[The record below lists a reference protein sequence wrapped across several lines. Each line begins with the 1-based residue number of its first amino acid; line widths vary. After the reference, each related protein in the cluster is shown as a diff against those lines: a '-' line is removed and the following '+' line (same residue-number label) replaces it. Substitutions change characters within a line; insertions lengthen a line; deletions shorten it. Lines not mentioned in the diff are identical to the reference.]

1 MIEKRKKQRLEDKTL
16 FFKKKGC
23 SYGFDD
29 KKLEFP
35 FMTMQ
40 NDKYALFMTQI
51 MKNLEVRFFKQG
63 YVIVEE

>member
-23 SYGFDD
+23 SYGFAD

-35 FMTMQ
+35 FMTM
-40 NDKYALFMTQI
+40 
-51 MKNLEVRFFKQG
+51 
-63 YVIVEE
+63 